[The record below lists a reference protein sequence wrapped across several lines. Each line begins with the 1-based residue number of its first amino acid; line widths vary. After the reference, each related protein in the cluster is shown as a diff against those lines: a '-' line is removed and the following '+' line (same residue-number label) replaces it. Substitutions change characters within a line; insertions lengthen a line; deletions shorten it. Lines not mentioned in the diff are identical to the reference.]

1 MSTGLGIVL
10 PALIAGLL
18 VTATHVPLGIQV
30 LRRGIV
36 FIDLAVAQIAGLG
49 VIVADR
55 LGYEPQGVA
64 VQIAALAAALAGAL
78 LLNWTDK
85 RWPEVQEA
93 IIGVT
98 FILAANAA
106 ILLMAAD
113 PHGAEHLKDLLV
125 GQILWA
131 DTGRLA
137 IVAVLYA
144 VILAFWFGVGE
155 RVGRISESWHARFYI
170 LFAFAV
176 TASVQLVGVYLVFTT
191 LIVPALATRSF
202 GRWRLASGYLLSAIA
217 YTAGLGL
224 SLASDLPPGPL
235 IVCCMTALGLVVLLL
250 TSQRPARI

>member
-1 MSTGLGIVL
+1 MKLDAAALSILW
-10 PALIAGLL
+10 PALLAGLL

-55 LGYEPQGVA
+55 LGFEPQGVA
-64 VQIAALAAALAGAL
+64 VQVAALAAALGGAL
-78 LLNWTDK
+78 ALHWSDK
-85 RWPEVQEA
+85 RWPEAQEA

-98 FILAANAA
+98 FVVAANLA
-106 ILLMAAD
+106 ILLLASN

-131 DTGRLA
+131 DPAKLG

-144 VILAFWFGVGE
+144 AILALWF
-155 RVGRISESWHARFYI
+155 RSSEGGQARFYI

-176 TASVQLVGVYLVFTT
+176 TASVQLVGVYLVFAT
-191 LIVPALATRSF
+191 LIVPALATRRF
-202 GRWRLASGYLLSAIA
+202 ARRRLAAGYVLGSLA
-217 YTAGLGL
+217 YLVGLGM
-224 SLASDLPPGPL
+224 SLFSDMPPGPL
-235 IVCCMTALGLVVLLL
+235 IVCVMTLIGISVFAL
-250 TSQRPARI
+250 S